1 MKITSILP
9 RSKQYPTGQNPRIK
23 AFYGEL
29 RRRLR
34 RSYRA
39 AAEYANNLNPQIS
52 QVNVDLVDD
61 GESFKVVNRAVYQY
75 QLDPLLMSQINS
87 YIEALLN
94 EIIYGNAQGEWSAGW
109 WANSYSSGAYQRAA
123 EQVIT
128 QTQLLAADAGVTQE
142 LPSLQYLR
150 AEAVVMEPG
159 FQRRLGS
166 VYARLFEDM
175 KGFTDVDKRN
185 MAGIIT
191 RGMAA
196 GQSPRVIASGIQDKW
211 NEIDGRDGELSNWR
225 CLRIASTE
233 INNAFRQG
241 SFDETDA
248 INQEVFGDSEYEM
261 RIMHMSALLPTTR
274 RDHAA
279 RHGTICTPAQQKEW
293 FATKAT
299 GGAIN
304 CHCSQVDILVNKK
317 TGKPMNTKLRDT
329 LLAQKKGW
337 TPEKV

>member
-1 MKITSILP
+1 MNIKSILP

-34 RSYRA
+34 RSYKA
-39 AAEYANNLNPQIS
+39 AAEYARNLKPQIV
-52 QVNVDLVDD
+52 QLNAT
-61 GESFKVVNRAVYQY
+61 GYQY

-94 EIIYGNAQGEWSAGW
+94 EIIYGNAKGEWSAGW
-109 WANSYSSGAYQRAA
+109 WANAYASGAYQQAA
-123 EQVIT
+123 EQVVT

-196 GQSPRVIASGIQDKW
+196 GQSPRVIAREMEKKGLEQD
-211 NEIDGRDGELSNWR
+211 WR

-233 INNAFRQG
+233 VNQAYRQG
-241 SFDETDA
+241 SWDETDA
-248 INQEVFGDSEYEM
+248 VNDEVFGDSDYM
-261 RIMHMSALLPTTR
+261 MKVMHISALLPTTR

-279 RHGTICTPAQQKEW
+279 RHGTICTPAEEREW

-299 GGAIN
+299 GGQIQ
-304 CHCSQVDILVNKK
+304 CHCTTVDILVNRK
-317 TGKPMNTKLRDT
+317 TGKPMNNKLRDV
-329 LLAQKKGW
+329 LLKQKSEWTAQ
-337 TPEKV
+337 

>member
-1 MKITSILP
+1 MNIKSILP

-29 RRRLR
+29 RRRL
-34 RSYRA
+34 SSTYKA
-39 AAEYANNLNPQIS
+39 AAEYARNLKPQIV
-52 QVNVDLVDD
+52 QINAI
-61 GESFKVVNRAVYQY
+61 GYQY

-109 WANSYSSGAYQRAA
+109 WANAYASGAYQQAA
-123 EQVIT
+123 EQVAA
-128 QTQLLAADAGVTQE
+128 QTQLLAADAGVNQG

-175 KGFTDVDKRN
+175 KGFTADDKRN

-196 GQSPRVIASGIQDKW
+196 GQSPRVIAREMEKKGLEQD
-211 NEIDGRDGELSNWR
+211 WR

-233 INNAFRQG
+233 VNQAYRQG
-241 SFDETDA
+241 SWDETDA
-248 INQEVFGDSEYEM
+248 VNDEVFGDSDYM
-261 RIMHMSALLPTTR
+261 MKVMHLSALLPTTR

-279 RHGTICTPAQQKEW
+279 RHGTICTPAEEREW

-299 GGAIN
+299 GGSVN

-317 TGKPMNTKLRDT
+317 TGKPMNTKLRDI
-329 LLAQKKGW
+329 LLKQKSEW

>member
-1 MKITSILP
+1 MNIKSILP

-34 RSYRA
+34 RSYKA
-39 AAEYANNLNPQIS
+39 AAEYARNLKPQIV
-52 QVNVDLVDD
+52 QLNAT
-61 GESFKVVNRAVYQY
+61 GYQY

-109 WANSYSSGAYQRAA
+109 WANAYASGAYQQAA
-123 EQVIT
+123 EQVAA

-175 KGFTDVDKRN
+175 KGFTDVDKRY

-196 GQSPRVIASGIQDKW
+196 GQSPRVIAREMEKKGLEQD
-211 NEIDGRDGELSNWR
+211 WR

-233 INNAFRQG
+233 VNQAYRQG
-241 SFDETDA
+241 SWDETDA
-248 INQEVFGDSEYEM
+248 VNDEVFGDSDY
-261 RIMHMSALLPTTR
+261 IMKVMHLSALLATTR

-279 RHGTICTPAQQKEW
+279 RHGTICTPAEEREW
-293 FATKAT
+293 FATKAS
-299 GGAIN
+299 GGQIN
-304 CHCSQVDILVNKK
+304 CKCSTVDILVNRK
-317 TGKPMNTKLRDT
+317 TGKPMNTKLRDI
-329 LLAQKKGW
+329 LLKQKSEW
-337 TPEKV
+337 TAEKV

>member
-1 MKITSILP
+1 MNIKSILP

-34 RSYRA
+34 RSYKA
-39 AAEYANNLNPQIS
+39 AAEYARNLKPQIV
-52 QVNVDLVDD
+52 QLNAT
-61 GESFKVVNRAVYQY
+61 GYQY
-75 QLDPLLMSQINS
+75 QLDPLLMSQVNS

-94 EIIYGNAQGEWSAGW
+94 EIIYGNAQGEWSTGW
-109 WANSYSSGAYQRAA
+109 WANAYASGAYQQAA
-123 EQVIT
+123 EQVAA

-196 GQSPRVIASGIQDKW
+196 GQSPRVIAREMEKKGLEQD
-211 NEIDGRDGELSNWR
+211 WR

-233 INNAFRQG
+233 VNQAYRQG
-241 SFDETDA
+241 SWDETDA
-248 INQEVFGDSEYEM
+248 VNDGVFGDSDYM
-261 RIMHMSALLPTTR
+261 MKVMHLSALLPTTR

-279 RHGTICTPAQQKEW
+279 RHGTICTPAEEREW
-293 FATKAT
+293 FATKAS
-299 GGAIN
+299 GGQIN
-304 CHCSQVDILVNKK
+304 CHCSEVNILVNRK
-317 TGKPMNTKLRDT
+317 TGKPMNTKLRDILLKQKSEWT
-329 LLAQKKGW
+329 L
-337 TPEKV
+337 EKV

>member
-34 RSYRA
+34 RSHKE
-39 AAEYANNLNPQIS
+39 AAEYAGNLKPQ
-52 QVNVDLVDD
+52 
-61 GESFKVVNRAVYQY
+61 VVQLNATGYQY

-109 WANSYSSGAYQRAA
+109 WANAYASGAYQQAA

-159 FQRRLGS
+159 FQRRLGG

-196 GQSPRVIASGIQDKW
+196 GQSPRTIAREMGKKGLEQD
-211 NEIDGRDGELSNWR
+211 WR

-233 INNAFRQG
+233 VNQAYRQG
-241 SFDETDA
+241 SWDETDA
-248 INQEVFGDSEYEM
+248 VNDEVFGDSDYVM
-261 RIMHMSALLPTTR
+261 KVMHMSALLATTR

-279 RHGTICTPAQQKEW
+279 RHGTICTPAEEREW
-293 FATKAT
+293 FATKAS
-299 GGAIN
+299 GGQIN
-304 CHCSQVDILVNKK
+304 CKCSTVDILVNRK
-317 TGKPMNTKLRDT
+317 TGRPMNTKLRDT
-329 LLAQKKGW
+329 LLAQKKEW
-337 TPEKV
+337 IPEKV

>member
-1 MKITSILP
+1 MNIKSILP

-34 RSYRA
+34 RSYKA
-39 AAEYANNLNPQIS
+39 AAEYANNLKPQIV
-52 QVNVDLVDD
+52 QLNAT
-61 GESFKVVNRAVYQY
+61 GYQY

-109 WANSYSSGAYQRAA
+109 WANAYASGAYQQSA

-128 QTQLLAADAGVTQE
+128 QTQLLAADAGVTEE

-159 FQRRLGS
+159 FQRRLGG

-196 GQSPRVIASGIQDKW
+196 GQSPRVIAREMEKKGIEQD
-211 NEIDGRDGELSNWR
+211 WR

-233 INNAFRQG
+233 VNQAFRQG
-241 SFDETDA
+241 SWDETDA
-248 INQEVFGDSEYEM
+248 VNDEVFGDSDYM
-261 RIMHMSALLPTTR
+261 IKVMHISALLPTTR

-279 RHGTICTPAQQKEW
+279 RHGTICTPAEEREW

-299 GGAIN
+299 GGQIQ
-304 CHCSQVDILVNKK
+304 CYCTTVDILVNRK
-317 TGKPMNTKLRDT
+317 TGKPMNTKLRDI
-329 LLAQKKGW
+329 LLEQKKNW

>member
-1 MKITSILP
+1 MNIKSILP

-34 RSYRA
+34 KSYKA
-39 AAEYANNLNPQIS
+39 AAEYASNLKPQIS
-52 QVNVDLVDD
+52 QVNVDLVGHGD
-61 GESFKVVNRAVYQY
+61 SFRVVNRTVYEY

-109 WANSYSSGAYQRAA
+109 WANAYASGAYQQAA
-123 EQVIT
+123 EQVVT
-128 QTQLLAADAGVTQE
+128 QAQLLAADAGVTQE

-150 AEAVVMEPG
+150 AESVVMEPV

-196 GQSPRVIASGIQDKW
+196 GQSPRVIAREMEKKGIEQD
-211 NEIDGRDGELSNWR
+211 WR

-233 INNAFRQG
+233 VNQAYRQG
-241 SFDETDA
+241 SWDETDA
-248 INQEVFGDSEYEM
+248 VNDEVFGDSDYVM
-261 RIMHMSALLPTTR
+261 KVMHLSALLPTTR

-279 RHGTICTPAQQKEW
+279 RHGTICTPSQQNEW

-304 CHCSQVDILVNKK
+304 CHCSQVDILVNRK
-317 TGKPMNTKLRDT
+317 TGKPMNTKLRDI
-329 LLAQKKGW
+329 LLRQKSEW

>member
-34 RSYRA
+34 KSYKA
-39 AAEYANNLNPQIS
+39 AADYARELKPQIV
-52 QVNVDLVDD
+52 QLNAT
-61 GESFKVVNRAVYQY
+61 GYQY

-109 WANSYSSGAYQRAA
+109 WANAYASGAYQQAA
-123 EQVIT
+123 EQVVT
-128 QTQLLAADAGVTQE
+128 QTQLLAADAGVTEE

-196 GQSPRVIASGIQDKW
+196 GQSPRVIAREMEKKGLEQD
-211 NEIDGRDGELSNWR
+211 WR

-233 INNAFRQG
+233 VNQAYRQG
-241 SFDETDA
+241 S
-248 INQEVFGDSEYEM
+248 
-261 RIMHMSALLPTTR
+261 
-274 RDHAA
+274 
-279 RHGTICTPAQQKEW
+279 
-293 FATKAT
+293 
-299 GGAIN
+299 
-304 CHCSQVDILVNKK
+304 
-317 TGKPMNTKLRDT
+317 
-329 LLAQKKGW
+329 
-337 TPEKV
+337 

>member
-1 MKITSILP
+1 MKITSFLP

-34 RSYRA
+34 RSYKA
-39 AAEYANNLNPQIS
+39 AADYARNLKPQIV
-52 QVNVDLVDD
+52 QLNAT
-61 GESFKVVNRAVYQY
+61 GYQY

-159 FQRRLGS
+159 FQRRLSG
-166 VYARLFEDM
+166 VYARLYEDM

-196 GQSPRVIASGIQDKW
+196 GQSPRVIAREMEKKGLEQD
-211 NEIDGRDGELSNWR
+211 WR

-233 INNAFRQG
+233 VNQAYRQG
-241 SFDETDA
+241 SWDETDA
-248 INQEVFGDSEYEM
+248 VNDEVFGDSDYVM
-261 RIMHMSALLPTTR
+261 KVMHMSALLATTR

-279 RHGTICTPAQQKEW
+279 RHGTICTPAEERGW

-299 GGAIN
+299 GGQIN
-304 CHCSQVDILVNKK
+304 CKCSTVDIIVNRK
-317 TGKPMNTKLRDT
+317 TGKLMNTKLRDI
-329 LLAQKKGW
+329 LLKQKSEW

>member
-1 MKITSILP
+1 MNIKSILP

-34 RSYRA
+34 RSYKA
-39 AAEYANNLNPQIS
+39 AAEYASNLKPQIV
-52 QVNVDLVDD
+52 QLNAT
-61 GESFKVVNRAVYQY
+61 GYQY

-109 WANSYSSGAYQRAA
+109 WANAYASGAYQQAA

-196 GQSPRVIASGIQDKW
+196 GQSPRVIAREMEKKGLEQD
-211 NEIDGRDGELSNWR
+211 WR

-233 INNAFRQG
+233 VNQAYRQG
-241 SFDETDA
+241 SWGETDA
-248 INQEVFGDSEYEM
+248 VNDEVFGDSDYVM
-261 RIMHMSALLPTTR
+261 KVMHMSALLATTR

-279 RHGTICTPAQQKEW
+279 RHGTICTPAEEREW
-293 FATKAT
+293 FATKAS
-299 GGAIN
+299 GGQIN
-304 CHCSQVDILVNKK
+304 CHCSEVNILVNRK
-317 TGKPMNTKLRDT
+317 TGKPMNTKLRDI
-329 LLAQKKGW
+329 LLEQKKDW

>member
-1 MKITSILP
+1 MNIKSILP

-34 RSYRA
+34 KSYKSVA
-39 AAEYANNLNPQIS
+39 DYAQNLKPQIV
-52 QVNVDLVDD
+52 QLNTT
-61 GESFKVVNRAVYQY
+61 GYQY
-75 QLDPLLMSQINS
+75 QLDPLLMSQVNS
-87 YIEALLN
+87 YIEAMLN
-94 EIIYGNAQGEWSAGW
+94 EIIYGNAQGEWSTGW
-109 WANSYSSGAYQRAA
+109 WANAYASGAYQQAA
-123 EQVIT
+123 EQVVT

-150 AEAVVMEPG
+150 AEAVVMELG

-196 GQSPRVIASGIQDKW
+196 GQSPRVIAREMEKKGFEQD
-211 NEIDGRDGELSNWR
+211 WR

-233 INNAFRQG
+233 VNQAYRQG
-241 SFDETDA
+241 SWDETDA
-248 INQEVFGDSEYEM
+248 VNDEVFGDSDYM
-261 RIMHMSALLPTTR
+261 MKVMHISALLPTTR

-279 RHGTICTPAQQKEW
+279 RHGTTCTPAEEREW
-293 FATKAT
+293 FATKAS
-299 GGAIN
+299 GGQIN
-304 CHCSQVDILVNKK
+304 CHCSEVNILVNRK
-317 TGKPMNTKLRDT
+317 TGKPMNSKLRDI
-329 LLAQKKGW
+329 LLKQRSEW

>member
-23 AFYGEL
+23 AFYNEL

-34 RSYRA
+34 RSYKA
-39 AAEYANNLNPQIS
+39 AAEYANNLKPQIS
-52 QVNVDLVDD
+52 QVNVDLVEHGD
-61 GESFKVVNRAVYQY
+61 SFKVVNRTVYEY
-75 QLDPLLMSQINS
+75 QLDPLMMSQINS

-109 WANSYSSGAYQRAA
+109 WANAYASGAYQQAA
-123 EQVIT
+123 EQVVT

-142 LPSLQYLR
+142 LLSLQYLR
-150 AEAVVMEPG
+150 AEAVVVEHG

-196 GQSPRVIASGIQDKW
+196 GQSPRVIAREMEKKGLEQD
-211 NEIDGRDGELSNWR
+211 WR

-233 INNAFRQG
+233 VNNAFRQG

-248 INQEVFGDSEYEM
+248 INQEVFGDSDYEM
-261 RIMHMSALLPTTR
+261 RIMHLSALLPTTR
-274 RDHAA
+274 PDHAA

-299 GGAIN
+299 GSSVN
-304 CHCSQVDILVNKK
+304 CHCSQVDILVNRK
-317 TGKPMNTKLRDT
+317 TGKPMNTKLRDI
-329 LLAQKKGW
+329 LLKQKSEW

>member
-1 MKITSILP
+1 MNIKSILP

-34 RSYRA
+34 KSYKA
-39 AAEYANNLNPQIS
+39 AADYARNLKPQIV
-52 QVNVDLVDD
+52 QLNAT
-61 GESFKVVNRAVYQY
+61 GYQY

-87 YIEALLN
+87 HIEALLN

-109 WANSYSSGAYQRAA
+109 WANAYASGAYQQAA
-123 EQVIT
+123 EQVVT

-150 AEAVVMEPG
+150 AEAVVMDPG

-175 KGFTDVDKRN
+175 KGFTADDKRN

-196 GQSPRVIASGIQDKW
+196 GQSPRVIAREMEKKGLEQD
-211 NEIDGRDGELSNWR
+211 WR

-233 INNAFRQG
+233 VNQAYRQG
-241 SFDETDA
+241 SWDETDA
-248 INQEVFGDSEYEM
+248 VNDEVFGDSDYM
-261 RIMHMSALLPTTR
+261 MKVMHLSALLPTTR

-279 RHGTICTPAQQKEW
+279 RHGAICTPAEEREW

-299 GGAIN
+299 GGQIQ
-304 CHCSQVDILVNKK
+304 CHCSTVDILVNRK
-317 TGKPMNTKLRDT
+317 TGKPMNTKLRDI
-329 LLAQKKGW
+329 LLEQKKNW

>member
-1 MKITSILP
+1 MNIKSILP
-9 RSKQYPTGQNPRIK
+9 RSKQYPTGQSPRIK

-34 RSYRA
+34 KSYKA
-39 AAEYANNLNPQIS
+39 AAEYARNLKPQIV
-52 QVNVDLVDD
+52 QLNAT
-61 GESFKVVNRAVYQY
+61 GYQY

-159 FQRRLGS
+159 FQRRLGG

-196 GQSPRVIASGIQDKW
+196 GQSPRVIAREMEKKGLEQD
-211 NEIDGRDGELSNWR
+211 WR

-233 INNAFRQG
+233 VNQAYRQG
-241 SFDETDA
+241 SWDETDA
-248 INQEVFGDSEYEM
+248 VNDEVFGDSDYM
-261 RIMHMSALLPTTR
+261 LKVMHMSALLATTR

-279 RHGTICTPAQQKEW
+279 RHGTICTPAEEREW

-299 GGAIN
+299 GGQIQ
-304 CHCSQVDILVNKK
+304 CHCSTVDILVNRQ
-317 TGKPMNTKLRDT
+317 TGKPMNTKLRDI
-329 LLAQKKGW
+329 LLAQKKEW

>member
-1 MKITSILP
+1 MNIKSILP

-34 RSYRA
+34 KSYKA
-39 AAEYANNLNPQIS
+39 AAEYARNLKPQIV
-52 QVNVDLVDD
+52 QLNAT
-61 GESFKVVNRAVYQY
+61 GYQY

-109 WANSYSSGAYQRAA
+109 WANAYASGAYQQAA

-128 QTQLLAADAGVTQE
+128 QTQLLAADASVTQE

-196 GQSPRVIASGIQDKW
+196 GQSPRVIAREMEKKGLEQD
-211 NEIDGRDGELSNWR
+211 WR

-233 INNAFRQG
+233 VNQAYRQG
-241 SFDETDA
+241 SWDETDA
-248 INQEVFGDSEYEM
+248 VNDEVFGESDYM
-261 RIMHMSALLPTTR
+261 MKVMHMSALLPTTR

-279 RHGTICTPAQQKEW
+279 RHGTICTPAEEREW

-299 GGAIN
+299 GGQIQ
-304 CHCSQVDILVNKK
+304 CHCTTVDILVNKK
-317 TGKPMNTKLRDT
+317 TGKPMNDRLRNI
-329 LLAQKKGW
+329 LLEQKSLGL
-337 TPEKV
+337 EMLD

>member
-1 MKITSILP
+1 MNIKSILP

-39 AAEYANNLNPQIS
+39 AAEYASNLNPQIS
-52 QVNVDLVDD
+52 QVNVDLVED
-61 GESFKVVNRAVYQY
+61 GDSFKVVNRTVYQY

-109 WANSYSSGAYQRAA
+109 WANAYASGAYQQAA
-123 EQVIT
+123 EQVVT

-159 FQRRLGS
+159 FQRRLGG

-191 RGMAA
+191 RGMAS
-196 GQSPRVIASGIQDKW
+196 GQSPRVIAREMEKKGLEQD
-211 NEIDGRDGELSNWR
+211 WR

-233 INNAFRQG
+233 VNQAYRQG
-241 SFDETDA
+241 SWDETDA
-248 INQEVFGDSEYEM
+248 VNDEVFGDSDYVM
-261 RIMHMSALLPTTR
+261 KVMHMSALLPTTR

-279 RHGTICTPAQQKEW
+279 RHGTICTPAEEREW
-293 FATKAT
+293 FTNKAS
-299 GGAIN
+299 GGQIN
-304 CHCSQVDILVNKK
+304 CKCSTVDILVNRK
-317 TGKPMNTKLRDT
+317 TGKPMNTKLRDI
-329 LLAQKKGW
+329 LLKQKSEW

>member
-1 MKITSILP
+1 MNIKSILP

-34 RSYRA
+34 KSYKA
-39 AAEYANNLNPQIS
+39 AAEYARNLKPQIV
-52 QVNVDLVDD
+52 QLNAT
-61 GESFKVVNRAVYQY
+61 GYQY

-109 WANSYSSGAYQRAA
+109 WANAYASGAYQQAA
-123 EQVIT
+123 EQVAA

-159 FQRRLGS
+159 FQRRLGG

-196 GQSPRVIASGIQDKW
+196 GQSPRVIAREMEKKGLEQD
-211 NEIDGRDGELSNWR
+211 WR

-233 INNAFRQG
+233 VNQAYRQG
-241 SFDETDA
+241 SWDETDA
-248 INQEVFGDSEYEM
+248 VNDEVFGDSDYM
-261 RIMHMSALLPTTR
+261 MKVMHISALLPTTR

-279 RHGTICTPAQQKEW
+279 RHGTICTPAEEREW

-299 GGAIN
+299 GGQIQ
-304 CHCSQVDILVNKK
+304 CHCTTVDILVNRK
-317 TGKPMNTKLRDT
+317 TGKPMNTKLRDI
-329 LLAQKKGW
+329 LLKQKSEW

>member
-39 AAEYANNLNPQIS
+39 AAEYAGNLKPYVS
-52 QVNVDLVDD
+52 QGNVYLPTANW
-61 GESFKVVNRAVYQY
+61 ESFHTVNRTTYEY

-94 EIIYGNAQGEWSAGW
+94 EIIYGNAHGEWSAGW
-109 WANSYSSGAYQRAA
+109 WANAYASGSYQQAA
-123 EQVIT
+123 EQVAA
-128 QTQLLAADAGVTQE
+128 QTQLLAADAGVTEE

-185 MAGIIT
+185 MAGIIM

-196 GQSPRVIASGIQDKW
+196 GQSPRVIAREMEKKGLEQD
-211 NEIDGRDGELSNWR
+211 WR

-233 INNAFRQG
+233 VNNAYRQG

-248 INQEVFGDSEYEM
+248 VNQEVFVDSEYEM
-261 RIMHMSALLPTTR
+261 RIMHLSALLPTTR
-274 RDHAA
+274 PDHAA

-317 TGKPMNTKLRDT
+317 TGKPINTRLRDT
-329 LLAQKKGW
+329 LLAQKKEW

>member
-1 MKITSILP
+1 MNIKSILP
-9 RSKQYPTGQNPRIK
+9 RSKEYPTGQNPRIK

-34 RSYRA
+34 KSYKA
-39 AAEYANNLNPQIS
+39 AAEYAGNLKPQIV
-52 QVNVDLVDD
+52 QLNAI
-61 GESFKVVNRAVYQY
+61 GYQY
-75 QLDPLLMSQINS
+75 QLDPFLMSQINS
-87 YIEALLN
+87 YIDALLN

-109 WANSYSSGAYQRAA
+109 WANAYASGAYQQAA
-123 EQVIT
+123 EQVVT
-128 QTQLLAADAGVTQE
+128 QTQLLATDAGVTQE

-196 GQSPRVIASGIQDKW
+196 GKSPRVIAREMEKKGIEQD
-211 NEIDGRDGELSNWR
+211 WR

-233 INNAFRQG
+233 VNQAYRQG
-241 SFDETDA
+241 SWDETDA
-248 INQEVFGDSEYEM
+248 VNDEAFGDSDYM
-261 RIMHMSALLPTTR
+261 MKVMHISALLPTTR

-279 RHGTICTPAQQKEW
+279 RHGTICTPAEEREW
-293 FATKAT
+293 FATKAS
-299 GGAIN
+299 GGQIN
-304 CHCSQVDILVNKK
+304 CKCSTVDILVNRK

-329 LLAQKKGW
+329 LLAQKKEW

>member
-1 MKITSILP
+1 MNIKSILP
-9 RSKQYPTGQNPRIK
+9 HSKQYPTGQNPRIK

-34 RSYRA
+34 RSYKA
-39 AAEYANNLNPQIS
+39 AADYARNLKPQIV
-52 QVNVDLVDD
+52 QLNAT
-61 GESFKVVNRAVYQY
+61 GYQY

-109 WANSYSSGAYQRAA
+109 WANAYASGAYQQAA
-123 EQVIT
+123 EQVAT

-150 AEAVVMEPG
+150 AEAVVMEHG

-196 GQSPRVIASGIQDKW
+196 GQSPRVIAREMEKKGLEQD
-211 NEIDGRDGELSNWR
+211 WR

-233 INNAFRQG
+233 VNQAYRQG
-241 SFDETDA
+241 SWDETDA
-248 INQEVFGDSEYEM
+248 VNDEVFGDSDFM
-261 RIMHMSALLPTTR
+261 MKVMHVSALLSTTR

-279 RHGTICTPAQQKEW
+279 RHGTICTPAEEREW

-299 GGAIN
+299 GGQIQ
-304 CHCSQVDILVNKK
+304 CHCTTVDILVNRK
-317 TGKPMNTKLRDT
+317 TGKPMNTKLRDI
-329 LLAQKKGW
+329 LLKQKSEW

>member
-29 RRRLR
+29 RRRLC
-34 RSYRA
+34 RSYKEA
-39 AAEYANNLNPQIS
+39 ADYARELKPQIV
-52 QVNVDLVDD
+52 QLNAT
-61 GESFKVVNRAVYQY
+61 GYQY

-87 YIEALLN
+87 YIEELLN

-109 WANSYSSGAYQRAA
+109 WANAYASGAYQQAA

-142 LPSLQYLR
+142 LSSLQYLR

-196 GQSPRVIASGIQDKW
+196 GQSPRVIAREMEKKGLEQD
-211 NEIDGRDGELSNWR
+211 WR

-233 INNAFRQG
+233 VNVAYRAG
-241 SFDETDA
+241 SLDETDA
-248 INQEVFGDSEYEM
+248 VNDEVFGDSDYM
-261 RIMHMSALLPTTR
+261 MKVMHLSALLPTTR

-279 RHGTICTPAQQKEW
+279 RHGTICTPAEEREW

-317 TGKPMNTKLRDT
+317 TGKPMNTKLRDI
-329 LLAQKKGW
+329 LLKQKSEW

>member
-34 RSYRA
+34 KSYKA
-39 AAEYANNLNPQIS
+39 AAEYARNLKPQIV
-52 QVNVDLVDD
+52 QLNAT
-61 GESFKVVNRAVYQY
+61 GYQY
-75 QLDPLLMSQINS
+75 QPDPLLMSQINS

-109 WANSYSSGAYQRAA
+109 WANAYASGAYQQAA
-123 EQVIT
+123 EQVVT
-128 QTQLLAADAGVTQE
+128 QTQLLAADAGVTEE

-166 VYARLFEDM
+166 VYARLFENM
-175 KGFTDVDKRN
+175 KGFTADDKRN

-196 GQSPRVIASGIQDKW
+196 GQSPRVIAREMEKKGLEQD
-211 NEIDGRDGELSNWR
+211 WR

-233 INNAFRQG
+233 VNQAFRQG
-241 SFDETDA
+241 AWDETDA
-248 INQEVFGDSEYEM
+248 VNDEVFGDSDYM
-261 RIMHMSALLPTTR
+261 MKVMHISALLPTTR

-279 RHGTICTPAQQKEW
+279 RHGTICTPAEEREW

-299 GGAIN
+299 GGQIQ
-304 CHCSQVDILVNKK
+304 CHCSTVDILVNRK
-317 TGKPMNTKLRDT
+317 TGKPINTRLRDT
-329 LLAQKKGW
+329 LLEQKKNW
-337 TPEKV
+337 TPDNV

>member
-1 MKITSILP
+1 MNIKSIMP

-34 RSYRA
+34 KSYKA
-39 AAEYANNLNPQIS
+39 AAEYARNLNPQIV
-52 QVNVDLVDD
+52 QLNAT
-61 GESFKVVNRAVYQY
+61 GYQY

-94 EIIYGNAQGEWSAGW
+94 EIIYGNARGEWSAGW
-109 WANSYSSGAYQRAA
+109 WANAYASGAYQQAA
-123 EQVIT
+123 EQVVT

-142 LPSLQYLR
+142 LPSLQYPR

-196 GQSPRVIASGIQDKW
+196 GQSPRVIAREMEKKGLEQD
-211 NEIDGRDGELSNWR
+211 WR

-233 INNAFRQG
+233 VNQAYRQG
-241 SFDETDA
+241 SWDETDA
-248 INQEVFGDSEYEM
+248 VNDEVFGDSDYM
-261 RIMHMSALLPTTR
+261 LKVMHISALLPTTR

-279 RHGTICTPAQQKEW
+279 RHGTICTPAEEREW
-293 FATKAT
+293 FTTKAT

-317 TGKPMNTKLRDT
+317 TGKPMNTKLRDI
-329 LLAQKKGW
+329 LLEQKKSL

>member
-34 RSYRA
+34 KSYKA
-39 AAEYANNLNPQIS
+39 AAEYARNLKPQIV
-52 QVNVDLVDD
+52 QLNAT
-61 GESFKVVNRAVYQY
+61 GYQY

-159 FQRRLGS
+159 FQRRLGG

-196 GQSPRVIASGIQDKW
+196 GQSPRVIAREMEKKGLEQD
-211 NEIDGRDGELSNWR
+211 WR

-233 INNAFRQG
+233 VNQAYRQG
-241 SFDETDA
+241 SWDETDA
-248 INQEVFGDSEYEM
+248 VNDEVFGDSDYM
-261 RIMHMSALLPTTR
+261 LKVMHMSALLATTR

-279 RHGTICTPAQQKEW
+279 RHGTICTPAEEREW
-293 FATKAT
+293 FATKAS
-299 GGAIN
+299 GGQIN
-304 CHCSQVDILVNKK
+304 CKCSTIDILVNRK

-329 LLAQKKGW
+329 LLAQKKEW
-337 TPEKV
+337 TPERV

>member
-34 RSYRA
+34 KSYKA
-39 AAEYANNLNPQIS
+39 AAEYARNLKPQIV
-52 QVNVDLVDD
+52 QLNAT
-61 GESFKVVNRAVYQY
+61 GYQY

-166 VYARLFEDM
+166 VYVRLFEDM

-196 GQSPRVIASGIQDKW
+196 GQSPRVIAREMEKKGLEQD
-211 NEIDGRDGELSNWR
+211 WR

-233 INNAFRQG
+233 VNQAYRQG
-241 SFDETDA
+241 SWDETDA
-248 INQEVFGDSEYEM
+248 VNDEVFGDSDYTM
-261 RIMHMSALLPTTR
+261 KVMHLSALLATTR

-279 RHGTICTPAQQKEW
+279 RHGTICTPAEEREW
-293 FATKAT
+293 FATKAS
-299 GGAIN
+299 GNQIN
-304 CHCSQVDILVNKK
+304 CHCTTVDILVNRK
-317 TGKPMNTKLRDT
+317 TGKPMNTKLRDI
-329 LLAQKKGW
+329 LLKQKSEW

>member
-1 MKITSILP
+1 MNIKSILP

-34 RSYRA
+34 RSYKA
-39 AAEYANNLNPQIS
+39 AADYARNLKPQIV
-52 QVNVDLVDD
+52 QLNAT
-61 GESFKVVNRAVYQY
+61 GYQY

-109 WANSYSSGAYQRAA
+109 WANAYASGAYQQAA

-128 QTQLLAADAGVTQE
+128 QAQLLAADAGVTQE

-166 VYARLFEDM
+166 VYARLFEGV
-175 KGFTDVDKRN
+175 KGFTDADKRN

-196 GQSPRVIASGIQDKW
+196 GQSPRVIAREMEKKGLEQD
-211 NEIDGRDGELSNWR
+211 WR

-233 INNAFRQG
+233 VNQAYRQG
-241 SFDETDA
+241 SWDETDA
-248 INQEVFGDSEYEM
+248 VNDEVFGDSDYVM
-261 RIMHMSALLPTTR
+261 MVMHMSALLATTR

-279 RHGTICTPAQQKEW
+279 RHGTICTPAEEMEW

-304 CHCSQVDILVNKK
+304 CHCSQVDILVNRK

-329 LLAQKKGW
+329 LLAQRKEW

>member
-9 RSKQYPTGQNPRIK
+9 ISKQYPTGQNPRIK

-34 RSYRA
+34 RSYKTA
-39 AAEYANNLNPQIS
+39 ADYARGLKPQIV
-52 QVNVDLVDD
+52 QLNAT
-61 GESFKVVNRAVYQY
+61 GYQY

-159 FQRRLGS
+159 FQRRLGG

-196 GQSPRVIASGIQDKW
+196 GQSPRVIAREMEKKGLEQD
-211 NEIDGRDGELSNWR
+211 WR

-233 INNAFRQG
+233 VNQAYRQG
-241 SFDETDA
+241 SWDETDA
-248 INQEVFGDSEYEM
+248 VNDEVFGDSDYM
-261 RIMHMSALLPTTR
+261 LKVMHLSALLPTTR

-279 RHGTICTPAQQKEW
+279 RHGTICTPAEEREW

-299 GGAIN
+299 GGQIN
-304 CHCSQVDILVNKK
+304 CHCSEVNILVNRK
-317 TGKPMNTKLRDT
+317 TGKPMNTKLRDI
-329 LLAQKKGW
+329 LLEQKKNW

>member
-1 MKITSILP
+1 MNIKSILP

-23 AFYGEL
+23 AFYGDL

-34 RSYRA
+34 RSYKA
-39 AAEYANNLNPQIS
+39 AAEYARNLKPQIS
-52 QVNVDLVDD
+52 QVNVDLVGD
-61 GESFKVVNRAVYQY
+61 GDSFKVVNRTVYQY

-166 VYARLFEDM
+166 VYARLFDDM

-196 GQSPRVIASGIQDKW
+196 GQSPRVIAREMEKKGLEQD
-211 NEIDGRDGELSNWR
+211 WR

-233 INNAFRQG
+233 VNVAYRAG
-241 SFDETDA
+241 SWDETDA
-248 INQEVFGDSEYEM
+248 VNDEVFGDSDYM
-261 RIMHMSALLPTTR
+261 MKVMHLSALLATTR

-279 RHGTICTPAQQKEW
+279 RHGTICTPAEEREW

-299 GGAIN
+299 GGQIS
-304 CHCSQVDILVNKK
+304 CHCTTVDILVNRK

-329 LLAQKKGW
+329 LLAQKKEW

>member
-34 RSYRA
+34 RSYKA
-39 AAEYANNLNPQIS
+39 AAEYARELKPQIV
-52 QVNVDLVDD
+52 QLNAT
-61 GESFKVVNRAVYQY
+61 GYQY

-109 WANSYSSGAYQRAA
+109 RANAYASGAYQQAA

-159 FQRRLGS
+159 FQRRLSG
-166 VYARLFEDM
+166 VYARLYEDM

-196 GQSPRVIASGIQDKW
+196 GQSPRVIAREMEKKGLEQD
-211 NEIDGRDGELSNWR
+211 WR

-233 INNAFRQG
+233 VNQAYRQG
-241 SFDETDA
+241 SWDETDA
-248 INQEVFGDSEYEM
+248 VNDEVFGDSDYM
-261 RIMHMSALLPTTR
+261 LKVMHMSALLATTR

-279 RHGTICTPAQQKEW
+279 RHGTICTPAEEREW

-299 GGAIN
+299 GGQIQ
-304 CHCSQVDILVNKK
+304 CHCSTVDILVNRQ
-317 TGKPMNTKLRDT
+317 TGKPMNTKLRDIM
-329 LLAQKKGW
+329 LAQKKEW

>member
-1 MKITSILP
+1 MVSTMKITSILP

-23 AFYGEL
+23 AFYSEL

-34 RSYRA
+34 RSYKA
-39 AAEYANNLNPQIS
+39 AAEYARNLKPQIV
-52 QVNVDLVDD
+52 QLNAT
-61 GESFKVVNRAVYQY
+61 GYQY

-109 WANSYSSGAYQRAA
+109 WANAYASGAYQQAA

-150 AEAVVMEPG
+150 AEAVVMESG

-196 GQSPRVIASGIQDKW
+196 GQSPRVIAREMEKKGLEQD
-211 NEIDGRDGELSNWR
+211 WR

-233 INNAFRQG
+233 VNQAYRQG
-241 SFDETDA
+241 SWDETDA
-248 INQEVFGDSEYEM
+248 VNDEVFGDSDYVM
-261 RIMHMSALLPTTR
+261 RVMHLSALLATTR

-279 RHGTICTPAQQKEW
+279 RHGTICTPADEREW
-293 FATKAT
+293 FATKAI

-317 TGKPMNTKLRDT
+317 TGKPMSTKLRDI
-329 LLAQKKGW
+329 LLKQKSEW

>member
-1 MKITSILP
+1 MNIKSILP

-34 RSYRA
+34 RSYKV
-39 AAEYANNLNPQIS
+39 AAEYAGNLKPQIV
-52 QVNVDLVDD
+52 QLNAT
-61 GESFKVVNRAVYQY
+61 GYQY

-109 WANSYSSGAYQRAA
+109 WANAYASGAYQQAA
-123 EQVIT
+123 EQVAS
-128 QTQLLAADAGVTQE
+128 QTQLLAVDAGVTQE

-196 GQSPRVIASGIQDKW
+196 GQSPRVIAREMEKKGLEQD
-211 NEIDGRDGELSNWR
+211 WR

-233 INNAFRQG
+233 VNQAYRQG
-241 SFDETDA
+241 SWDETDA
-248 INQEVFGDSEYEM
+248 VNDEVFGDSDYIM
-261 RIMHMSALLPTTR
+261 KVMHMSALLATTR

-279 RHGTICTPAQQKEW
+279 RHGTICTPAEEREW

-299 GGAIN
+299 GGQIQ
-304 CHCSQVDILVNKK
+304 CHCTTVDILVNRK
-317 TGKPMNTKLRDT
+317 TGKPMNTKLRDI
-329 LLAQKKGW
+329 LLAQKKEW

>member
-1 MKITSILP
+1 MNIKSILP

-34 RSYRA
+34 ESYKA
-39 AAEYANNLNPQIS
+39 AADYARNLKPQIV
-52 QVNVDLVDD
+52 QLNAT
-61 GESFKVVNRAVYQY
+61 GYQY

-196 GQSPRVIASGIQDKW
+196 GQSPRVIAREMEKKGLEQD
-211 NEIDGRDGELSNWR
+211 WR

-233 INNAFRQG
+233 VNQAYRQG
-241 SFDETDA
+241 SWDETDA
-248 INQEVFGDSEYEM
+248 VNDEVFGDSDY
-261 RIMHMSALLPTTR
+261 IMKVMHLSALLATTR

-279 RHGTICTPAQQKEW
+279 RHGTICTPAEEREW

-299 GGAIN
+299 GGQIQ
-304 CHCSQVDILVNKK
+304 CHCTTVDILVNRK

-329 LLAQKKGW
+329 LLAQKKEW
-337 TPEKV
+337 TPDKV

>member
-1 MKITSILP
+1 
-9 RSKQYPTGQNPRIK
+9 
-23 AFYGEL
+23 
-29 RRRLR
+29 
-34 RSYRA
+34 
-39 AAEYANNLNPQIS
+39 
-52 QVNVDLVDD
+52 
-61 GESFKVVNRAVYQY
+61 
-75 QLDPLLMSQINS
+75 
-87 YIEALLN
+87 
-94 EIIYGNAQGEWSAGW
+94 
-109 WANSYSSGAYQRAA
+109 
-123 EQVIT
+123 
-128 QTQLLAADAGVTQE
+128 
-142 LPSLQYLR
+142 
-150 AEAVVMEPG
+150 VVMEPG

-196 GQSPRVIASGIQDKW
+196 GQSPRVIAREMEKKGIEQD
-211 NEIDGRDGELSNWR
+211 WR

-233 INNAFRQG
+233 VNVAYRAG
-241 SFDETDA
+241 SWDETDA
-248 INQEVFGDSEYEM
+248 VNDEVFGDSDYVM
-261 RIMHMSALLPTTR
+261 KVMHLSALLATTR

-299 GGAIN
+299 GGEIN

-317 TGKPMNTKLRDT
+317 TGKPMNTKLRDI
-329 LLAQKKGW
+329 LLKQRSEW

>member
-1 MKITSILP
+1 MNIKSILP

-34 RSYRA
+34 RSYKA
-39 AAEYANNLNPQIS
+39 AAEYANNLKPQIS
-52 QVNVDLVDD
+52 QVNVDLVGD
-61 GESFKVVNRAVYQY
+61 GDSFRVVNRTVYEY

-196 GQSPRVIASGIQDKW
+196 GQSPRVIAREMEKKGLEQD
-211 NEIDGRDGELSNWR
+211 WR

-233 INNAFRQG
+233 VNQAYRQG
-241 SFDETDA
+241 SWDETDA
-248 INQEVFGDSEYEM
+248 VNDEVFGDSDYM
-261 RIMHMSALLPTTR
+261 LKVMHLSALLPTTR

-279 RHGTICTPAQQKEW
+279 RHGTICTPAEEREW

-299 GGAIN
+299 GGQIN
-304 CHCSQVDILVNKK
+304 CHCSEVNILVNRK
-317 TGKPMNTKLRDT
+317 TGKPMNTKLRDI
-329 LLAQKKGW
+329 LLEQKKNW

>member
-34 RSYRA
+34 KSYKA
-39 AAEYANNLNPQIS
+39 AADYARELKPQIV
-52 QVNVDLVDD
+52 QLNAT
-61 GESFKVVNRAVYQY
+61 GYQY

-109 WANSYSSGAYQRAA
+109 WANAYASGAYQQAA
-123 EQVIT
+123 EQVVT
-128 QTQLLAADAGVTQE
+128 QTQLLAADAGVTEE

-196 GQSPRVIASGIQDKW
+196 GQSPRVIAREMEKKGLEQD
-211 NEIDGRDGELSNWR
+211 WR

-233 INNAFRQG
+233 VNQAYRQG
-241 SFDETDA
+241 SWDETDA
-248 INQEVFGDSEYEM
+248 VNNEVFGDSDYM
-261 RIMHMSALLPTTR
+261 MKVMHISALLPTTR

-279 RHGTICTPAQQKEW
+279 RHGTICTPAEEREW

-299 GGAIN
+299 GGQIQ
-304 CHCSQVDILVNKK
+304 CHCTTVDILVNRK
-317 TGKPMNTKLRDT
+317 TGKPMNTRLRDT
-329 LLAQKKGW
+329 LLAQKKEW

>member
-34 RSYRA
+34 KSYKA
-39 AAEYANNLNPQIS
+39 AAEYARNLKPQIV
-52 QVNVDLVDD
+52 QLNAT
-61 GESFKVVNRAVYQY
+61 GYQY

-109 WANSYSSGAYQRAA
+109 WANAYASGAYQQAA
-123 EQVIT
+123 EQVAS
-128 QTQLLAADAGVTQE
+128 QTQLLAADAGVSQE

-196 GQSPRVIASGIQDKW
+196 GRSPRVIAREMEKKGLEQD
-211 NEIDGRDGELSNWR
+211 WR

-233 INNAFRQG
+233 VNQAYRDG
-241 SFDETDA
+241 SWSETDA
-248 INQEVFGDSEYEM
+248 VNDEVFGDSDYM
-261 RIMHMSALLPTTR
+261 LKVMHLSALLATTR

-279 RHGTICTPAQQKEW
+279 RHGTICTPAEEREW
-293 FATKAT
+293 FATKAS
-299 GGAIN
+299 GGQIN
-304 CHCSQVDILVNKK
+304 CKCSTIDILVNRK
-317 TGKPMNTKLRDT
+317 TGKPMNTKLRDI
-329 LLAQKKGW
+329 LLEQKKEW

>member
-34 RSYRA
+34 RSYKA
-39 AAEYANNLNPQIS
+39 AAEYAGNLKPQIS
-52 QVNVDLVDD
+52 QVNVDLVED
-61 GESFKVVNRAVYQY
+61 GDSFKVVNRTGYQY

-191 RGMAA
+191 RGMSA
-196 GQSPRVIASGIQDKW
+196 GQSPRVIAREMEKKGLEQD
-211 NEIDGRDGELSNWR
+211 WR

-233 INNAFRQG
+233 VNQAYRQG
-241 SFDETDA
+241 SWDETDA
-248 INQEVFGDSEYEM
+248 VNDEVFGDSDYLM
-261 RIMHMSALLPTTR
+261 KVMHMSALLATTR

-279 RHGTICTPAQQKEW
+279 RHGTICTPTEEREW

-299 GGAIN
+299 GGQIQ
-304 CHCSQVDILVNKK
+304 CHCSTVDILVSKK
-317 TGKPMNTKLRDT
+317 TGKPMNTKLRDI
-329 LLAQKKGW
+329 LLKQKSEW